1 MSEII
6 LRKTSILKILADP
19 SRYKILE
26 LLINSN
32 GKLCVGD
39 IAEQSSNSPSAVSHQ
54 LAKLESAGLIKPLRN
69 GQQTVS
75 YTHLDVYK
83 RQIQWRDF
91 TINSL
96 ICGQNPIRICN
107 LIEATYDRCKRF
119 I

>member
-69 GQQTVS
+69 GQQICYLLENNEQVDLVLKIMKTLS
-75 YTHLDVYK
+75 TKNIYS
-83 RQIQWRDF
+83 
-91 TINSL
+91 IN
-96 ICGQNPIRICN
+96 
-107 LIEATYDRCKRF
+107 
-119 I
+119 